1 MKNVSPALLA
11 LLNSGTNFQQA
22 DLWTI
27 TLSGGTVVRW
37 SGADVA
43 LSYSGQNFLLGPMIQ
58 RTSISEKIG
67 LEAVSMDV
75 TIFGDDDDTINGVP
89 VIQFIAQKGFD
100 GALVSLER
108 AFFPSWG
115 DPVTGTILRFSG
127 KVTSVDEVKGNS
139 AKITVSSWLI
149 LLDVSM
155 PADLYQASCLHTV
168 YDSGCGL
175 NAASWS
181 ASGQVASTSTTNSVV
196 GNLTM
201 TVDDY
206 AQGRLVFT
214 TGANAGVQRGVK
226 SNTTSALSLVA
237 PLPYVPAVGDQYTI
251 YKGCDRTRTTCQNK
265 FNNLLNYDGTDF
277 VPVPEASL

>member
-11 LLNSGTNFQQA
+11 LLNSGYNFQQA

-27 TLSGGTVVRW
+27 TLSGGNIIRW

-43 LSYSGQNFLLGPMIQ
+43 LSYAGQSYALGPLIE
-58 RTSISEKIG
+58 RTHISEKIG

-75 TIFGDDDDTINGVP
+75 TIYGNDGDTINGVP
-89 VIQFIAQKGFD
+89 VIQFIAQRGFD

-108 AFFPSWG
+108 AFFPNWG
-115 DPVTGTILRFSG
+115 DPITGTVLRFSG

-139 AKITVSSWLI
+139 AKITVASWLI

-155 PADLYQASCLHTV
+155 PTDLYQASCLHTV

-181 ASGQVASTSTTNSVV
+181 ASGQVASTSTVSSVV
-196 GNLTM
+196 GDLSM

-206 AQGRLVFT
+206 AQGRILFT
-214 TGANAGVQRGVK
+214 SGANAGLQRGVK
-226 SNTTSALSLVA
+226 SNTSSTLSLVA
-237 PLPYVPAVGDQYTI
+237 PLPYVPAIGDQYTI
-251 YKGCDRTRTTCQNK
+251 YKGCDRTRTTCKNK
-265 FNNLLNYDGTDF
+265 FNNLLNYNGTDF